1 MPRLLPLLSAVAL
14 LIPAAGGAQPMAP
27 LGAGDTHHHHHGPAG
42 GSMAPQH
49 ASHEQAL
56 GPAGAT
62 YDLRF
67 LDAMVQHHIGA
78 LQMSEFVFDIG
89 APAVGAL
96 AKQIWRQQA
105 QEIKAMGQWRKAWY
119 PEAPV
124 YPVALPPGADPND
137 LAALKPMTAEQITA
151 MRMLPGRLTA
161 ADRVAAYLTAMIQHH
176 GAALAMAHD
185 ALANSAN
192 PSIRRLAHSIL
203 VQQQQ
208 EMQQLRRLLPE
219 RGLQAW
225 IQGR

>member
-1 MPRLLPLLSAVAL
+1 MHLAITHETRYRYSPQVQTAHHVAHL
-14 LIPAAGGAQPMAP
+14 QPSNTP
-27 LGAGDTHHHHHGPAG
+27 CQTVIC
-42 GSMAPQH
+42 H
-49 ASHEQAL
+49 AMQTDPE
-56 GPAGAT
+56 
-62 YDLRF
+62 
-67 LDAMVQHHIGA
+67 AMVQHHIGA

-96 AKQIWRQQA
+96 AKQIWRQQDK
-105 QEIKAMGQWRKAWY
+105 EIKAMGQWRKAWY

-176 GAALAMAHD
+176 GAALAMARD

-192 PSIRRLAHSIL
+192 PSSESTFSWR
-203 VQQQQ
+203 
-208 EMQQLRRLLPE
+208 
-219 RGLQAW
+219 
-225 IQGR
+225 